1 MTGYSRSPRL
11 VRGGI
16 VVVDPTSGVTLR
28 VITLQYNPDSLT
40 RSFQVQSM
48 GENAPR
54 SQALRLTGP
63 PVETVKVEAELD
75 AADQLE
81 FPDQNPTAA
90 SLGIHPQLAVLEQ
103 LVYPTVAQLTA
114 ADALGAVG
122 TLEIAPIEAPLTVF
136 VWSASR
142 IVPMRLT
149 ELSVTEEAFDPNL
162 NPLRA
167 KVSLGMRVLSVYD
180 VGFEHRAGSMYL
192 AHHRRKEELAAKVAP
207 ATLSA
212 LGIGGLT

>member
-40 RSFQVQSM
+40 RSFQVLSM

-167 KVSLGMRVLSVYD
+167 KVSLGMRVLSVHD

-192 AHHRRKEELAAKVAP
+192 AHHRRKEELAAKVA
-207 ATLSA
+207 AANLSA

>member
-11 VRGGI
+11 VRGGL
-16 VVVDPTSGVTLR
+16 VVLDPTTGLTR
-28 VITLQYNPDSLT
+28 QVITLQYNPDTLT
-40 RSFQVQSM
+40 RSFQVQSV

-63 PVETVKVEAELD
+63 PVETVKVDAELD

-81 FPDQNPTAA
+81 FPDRNPDAA
-90 SLGIHPQLAVLEQ
+90 RFGIHPQLAVLEQ
-103 LVYPTVAQLTA
+103 LIYPTVAQLTA
-114 ADALGAVG
+114 TEALGARG

-142 IVPMRLT
+142 IVPVRLT

-167 KVSLGMRVLSVYD
+167 KVGLGMRVLSVHD
-180 VGFEHRAGSMYL
+180 VGFDHRAGSLYL
-192 AHHRRKEELAAKVAP
+192 AHHRRKEQLAARVAP
-207 ATLSA
+207 AALAA
-212 LGIGGLT
+212 LGIGGLS